1 MERNEET
8 LENNIDL
15 CINDFNSSNE
25 NDILGQVLRKNENLL
40 QELDQIR
47 QENKELKKKL
57 NIELQNK
64 VKN

>member
-25 NDILGQVLRKNENLL
+25 NDILDQVLRKNENLL